1 MRKILV
7 VCGNGLGS
15 SFIVEMNVKKI
26 LNELEMEAEVS
37 HTDLTTGKSE
47 QADYYLGSEDIIE
60 SLDDGTR
67 HVIKLKNIMDKQE
80 LRTAIEENIKVKE
93 A

>member
-1 MRKILV
+1 MKKILV

-26 LNELEMEAEVS
+26 LVELGVEAQVS
-37 HTDLTTGKSE
+37 HTDLTTSKTE
-47 QADYYLGSEDIIE
+47 QADIYLGSADIVNQ
-60 SLDDGTR
+60 LDDGTR
-67 HVIKLKNIMDKQE
+67 TVVALQNILNQAEIKGALQKYF
-80 LRTAIEENIKVKE
+80 VE

>member
-1 MRKILV
+1 MKKILV

-26 LNELEMEAEVS
+26 LVELGVEAQVS
-37 HTDLTTGKSE
+37 HTDLTTSKTE
-47 QADYYLGSEDIIE
+47 QADIYLGSADIVNQ
-60 SLDDGTR
+60 LDDGTR
-67 HVIKLKNIMDKQE
+67 TIVALQNILNQAEIKGALQKYF
-80 LRTAIEENIKVKE
+80 VE

>member
-1 MRKILV
+1 MKKILV

-26 LNELEMEAEVS
+26 LVELGVEAQVS
-37 HTDLTTGKSE
+37 HTDLTTSKTE
-47 QADYYLGSEDIIE
+47 QADIYLGSADIVNQ
-60 SLDDGTR
+60 LDDGTR
-67 HVIKLKNIMDKQE
+67 TVVAPQNILNQAEIKGALQKYF
-80 LRTAIEENIKVKE
+80 VE

>member
-1 MRKILV
+1 MKKILV

-26 LNELEMEAEVS
+26 LVELGVEAQVS
-37 HTDLTTGKSE
+37 HTDLTTSKTE
-47 QADYYLGSEDIIE
+47 QADIYLGSADIVNQ
-60 SLDDGTR
+60 LDDGTR
-67 HVIKLKNIMDKQE
+67 TVVALQNILNQAEIKGALQKYFM
-80 LRTAIEENIKVKE
+80 E

>member
-1 MRKILV
+1 MKKILV

-26 LNELEMEAEVS
+26 LVELGVEAEVS
-37 HTDLTTGKSE
+37 HTDLTTSKTE
-47 QADYYLGSEDIIE
+47 QADIYLGSADIVNQ
-60 SLDDGTR
+60 LDDGTR
-67 HVIKLKNIMDKQE
+67 TVVALQNILNQAEIKGALQKYF
-80 LRTAIEENIKVKE
+80 VE

>member
-1 MRKILV
+1 MKKILV

-26 LNELEMEAEVS
+26 LVELGVEAQVS
-37 HTDLTTGKSE
+37 HTDLTTSKTE
-47 QADYYLGSEDIIE
+47 QADIYLGSADIVNQ
-60 SLDDGTR
+60 LDDGNRT
-67 HVIKLKNIMDKQE
+67 VVALQNILNQAEIKGALQKYF
-80 LRTAIEENIKVKE
+80 VE

>member
-1 MRKILV
+1 MKKILV

-26 LNELEMEAEVS
+26 LVELGVEAQVS
-37 HTDLTTGKSE
+37 HTDLTTSKTE
-47 QADYYLGSEDIIE
+47 QADIYLGSADIVNQ
-60 SLDDGTR
+60 LDDGIRT
-67 HVIKLKNIMDKQE
+67 VVALQNILNQAEIKGALQKYF
-80 LRTAIEENIKVKE
+80 VE

>member
-1 MRKILV
+1 MKKILV

-26 LNELEMEAEVS
+26 LVELGVEAQVS
-37 HTDLTTGKSE
+37 HTDLTTCKTE
-47 QADYYLGSEDIIE
+47 QADIYLGSADIVNQ
-60 SLDDGTR
+60 LDDGTR
-67 HVIKLKNIMDKQE
+67 TVVALQNILNQAEIKGALQKYF
-80 LRTAIEENIKVKE
+80 VE

>member
-1 MRKILV
+1 MKKILV

-15 SFIVEMNVKKI
+15 SFIVEMNVKQI
-26 LNELEMEAEVS
+26 LAELGMEAEVS
-37 HTDLTTGKSE
+37 HTDLTTSKTE
-47 QADYYLGSEDIIE
+47 QADYYLGSEDIVN

-67 HVIKLKNIMDKQE
+67 NVIKLNNLMDKQE
-80 LRTAIEENIKVKE
+80 LRTAIETNIEE

>member
-1 MRKILV
+1 MKKILV

-26 LNELEMEAEVS
+26 LVELGVKAQVS
-37 HTDLTTGKSE
+37 HTDLTTSKTE
-47 QADYYLGSEDIIE
+47 QADIYLGSADIVNQ
-60 SLDDGTR
+60 LDDGTR
-67 HVIKLKNIMDKQE
+67 TVVALQNILNQAEIKGALQKYF
-80 LRTAIEENIKVKE
+80 VE

>member
-1 MRKILV
+1 MKKILV

-26 LNELEMEAEVS
+26 LVELGVEAQVS
-37 HTDLTTGKSE
+37 HTDLTTSKTE
-47 QADYYLGSEDIIE
+47 QADIYLGSADIVNQ
-60 SLDDGTR
+60 LDDGTR
-67 HVIKLKNIMDKQE
+67 TVVALHNILNQAEIKGALQKYF
-80 LRTAIEENIKVKE
+80 VE

>member
-1 MRKILV
+1 MKKILV

-26 LNELEMEAEVS
+26 LVELGVEAQVS
-37 HTDLTTGKSE
+37 HTDLTTSKTE
-47 QADYYLGSEDIIE
+47 QADIYLGSADIVNQ
-60 SLDDGTR
+60 LDDGTR
-67 HVIKLKNIMDKQE
+67 TVVALRNILNQAEIKGALQKYF
-80 LRTAIEENIKVKE
+80 VE

>member
-1 MRKILV
+1 MKKILV

-26 LNELEMEAEVS
+26 LVELGVEAQVS
-37 HTDLTTGKSE
+37 HTDLTTSKTE
-47 QADYYLGSEDIIE
+47 QADIYLGSGDIVNQ
-60 SLDDGTR
+60 LDDGTR
-67 HVIKLKNIMDKQE
+67 TVVALQNILNQAEIKGALQKYF
-80 LRTAIEENIKVKE
+80 VE

>member
-1 MRKILV
+1 MKKILV

-26 LNELEMEAEVS
+26 LVELGVEAQVS
-37 HTDLTTGKSE
+37 HTDLTTSKTD
-47 QADYYLGSEDIIE
+47 QADIYLGSADIVNQ
-60 SLDDGTR
+60 LDDGTR
-67 HVIKLKNIMDKQE
+67 TVVALQNILNQAEIKGALQKYF
-80 LRTAIEENIKVKE
+80 VE

>member
-1 MRKILV
+1 MKKILV

-26 LNELEMEAEVS
+26 LVELGVEAQVS
-37 HTDLTTGKSE
+37 HTDLTTSKTE
-47 QADYYLGSEDIIE
+47 QADIYLGSADIVNQ
-60 SLDDGTR
+60 LDDGTR
-67 HVIKLKNIMDKQE
+67 TVVALQNILNQAEINGALQKYF
-80 LRTAIEENIKVKE
+80 VE

>member
-1 MRKILV
+1 MKKILV

-26 LNELEMEAEVS
+26 LVELGVEAQVS
-37 HTDLTTGKSE
+37 HTDLTTSKTE
-47 QADYYLGSEDIIE
+47 QADIYLGSADIVNQ
-60 SLDDGTR
+60 LDDGTR
-67 HVIKLKNIMDKQE
+67 AVVALQNILNQAEIKGALQKYF
-80 LRTAIEENIKVKE
+80 VE

>member
-1 MRKILV
+1 MKKILV

-26 LNELEMEAEVS
+26 LVELGVEAQVS
-37 HTDLTTGKSE
+37 HTDLTTSKTE
-47 QADYYLGSEDIIE
+47 QADIYLGSVDIVNQ
-60 SLDDGTR
+60 LDDGTR
-67 HVIKLKNIMDKQE
+67 TVVALQNILNQAEIKGALQKYF
-80 LRTAIEENIKVKE
+80 VE

>member
-1 MRKILV
+1 MKKILV

-26 LNELEMEAEVS
+26 LVELGVEAQVS
-37 HTDLTTGKSE
+37 HTDLTTSKTE
-47 QADYYLGSEDIIE
+47 QADIYLGSADIVNQ
-60 SLDDGTR
+60 LDDGTR
-67 HVIKLKNIMDKQE
+67 TVVALQNILNQVEIKGALQKYF
-80 LRTAIEENIKVKE
+80 VE

>member
-1 MRKILV
+1 MKKILV

-26 LNELEMEAEVS
+26 LVELGVEVQVS
-37 HTDLTTGKSE
+37 HTDLTTSKTE
-47 QADYYLGSEDIIE
+47 QADIYLGSADIVNQ
-60 SLDDGTR
+60 LDDGTR
-67 HVIKLKNIMDKQE
+67 TVVALQNILNQAEIKGALQKYF
-80 LRTAIEENIKVKE
+80 VE

>member
-1 MRKILV
+1 MKKILV

-26 LNELEMEAEVS
+26 LVELGVEAQVS
-37 HTDLTTGKSE
+37 HTDLTTSKTE
-47 QADYYLGSEDIIE
+47 QADIYLGSADIVNQ
-60 SLDDGTR
+60 LDDGNRT
-67 HVIKLKNIMDKQE
+67 VVALQNILNQAEIKGALQKYFM
-80 LRTAIEENIKVKE
+80 E